1 MRNRSL
7 HHHSVMS
14 ASHCPGIFCKNLNE
28 WQTNGMWSVYIALLM
43 TQWFTRS
50 TTTNHF
56 CSPTV
61 FTEGRGPQT
70 GTICQAHAVYETQ
83 TTLPAD
89 LSGLGLTASDQSA
102 AVLLLLCW
110 TWGVSEQTM
119 LVCIHVCVWVEGNE
133 RVREEYGWTW
143 PTCPLSPSDVSSCGL
158 FPNPVQRRGCDV
170 SNSMRR
176 ICQSLFCFWNV
187 DWRVTDLCWII
198 LKLSAIQF

>member
-14 ASHCPGIFCKNLNE
+14 ASHCPGIFCKNLDE
-28 WQTNGMWSVYIALLM
+28 WQTNGMWSVYIALPM

-119 LVCIHVCVWVEGNE
+119 LVCIHVCVCEWEGMREGERSMVEHGQH
-133 RVREEYGWTW
+133 VLYL
-143 PTCPLSPSDVSSCGL
+143 PLTCHLVDYFLIPCSDV
-158 FPNPVQRRGCDV
+158 DA
-170 SNSMRR
+170 M
-176 ICQSLFCFWNV
+176 CQTAWEGFVRVCFV
-187 DWRVTDLCWII
+187 FET
-198 LKLSAIQF
+198 